1 MSSSPGG
8 DALAVRIL
16 FAFHMY
22 MALRKEKRG
31 GDREPPPRV
40 ELITSGLV
48 GVSLRVGRGR
58 HPVRDAG
65 VRRDRRLV
73 PLHG

>member
-22 MALRKEKRG
+22 MALQKKNAEA
-31 GDREPPPRV
+31 
-40 ELITSGLV
+40 T
-48 GVSLRVGRGR
+48 VSRLRV
-58 HPVRDAG
+58 
-65 VRRDRRLV
+65 LS
-73 PLHG
+73 

>member
-1 MSSSPGG
+1 MLAFQG
-8 DALAVRIL
+8 DI
-16 FAFHMY
+16 
-22 MALRKEKRG
+22 ALRKQKRG

-48 GVSLRVGRGR
+48 SVSFRVGRGR

>member
-1 MSSSPGG
+1 MLAFQG
-8 DALAVRIL
+8 DI
-16 FAFHMY
+16 
-22 MALRKEKRG
+22 ALRKQKRG

-48 GVSLRVGRGR
+48 SVSFRVGRGR
-58 HPVRDAG
+58 HPVHDAG

>member
-1 MSSSPGG
+1 
-8 DALAVRIL
+8 VRIV
-16 FAFHMY
+16 FAFHIEWPCENKN
-22 MALRKEKRG
+22 AEAT
-31 GDREPPPRV
+31 REPPPRV

-48 GVSLRVGRGR
+48 GLSFRVGRGR